1 MYICRKG
8 HGSAVFVPRVDE
20 LGDTDDIA
28 AAGKYREAQDGNCGI
43 IVAVIKIAEKVVV
56 KVFIGVNIIAVDNAS
71 GKKARFSNGFL
82 RAVFLFRQKYCRG
95 INQIIRTA
103 AGDFKA
109 FVRQVCQAEKFFVI
123 NVIKQTAIG
132 AAQFCGGVHNFLN
145 HFGMVGFSQ
154 RQIIE
159 LQY

>member
-1 MYICRKG
+1 MFFLYICRKG

-71 GKKARFSNGFL
+71 GKKHVSAM
-82 RAVFLFRQKYCRG
+82 
-95 INQIIRTA
+95 
-103 AGDFKA
+103 DFEG
-109 FVRQVCQAEKFFVI
+109 VFFVLAKI
-123 NVIKQTAIG
+123 LSGHKPDYQNR
-132 AAQFCGGVHNFLN
+132 GG
-145 HFGMVGFSQ
+145 
-154 RQIIE
+154 
-159 LQY
+159 